1 MKYLLFLALPLL
13 LLDQWTK
20 FLVLERIGFGT
31 EIPVIPGFFSLV
43 HVTNTGAAFGVMR
56 GNNTF
61 FIALAVVA
69 LGVVFGLLWRARP
82 VANRPELSLSATT
95 KVALA
100 LLVAGILGN
109 LIDRLW
115 HGQVT
120 DFLHFYYRQY
130 EYPSFNVAD
139 SCICIA
145 AGLLILGSLRSGRD
159 KTTTPIAR
167 RHAANPPKAQKRSS
181 TDYAD

>member
-1 MKYLLFLALPLL
+1 MKYLLFLTFPLL
-13 LLDQWTK
+13 ALDQATK
-20 FLVLERIGFGT
+20 LLVLRHIGSGT

-43 HVTNTGAAFGVMR
+43 HVTNTGAAFGVMQ
-56 GNNTF
+56 GNNAF
-61 FIALAVVA
+61 FIVLALVA
-69 LGVVFGLLWRARP
+69 LGVVIGLFWRDRSAAAASQSRP
-82 VANRPELSLSATT
+82 GLTAMT
-95 KVALA
+95 KIALA
-100 LLVAGILGN
+100 VLVSGIVGN

-145 AGLLILGSLRSGRD
+145 AALLIFGSMSSAKD
-159 KTTTPIAR
+159 KKTARPGAAGAAPGQIDGPTTPR
-167 RHAANPPKAQKRSS
+167 DR
-181 TDYAD
+181 